1 MIRKEY
7 SKNKK
12 YKNEVEL
19 NQDIDEK
26 NGETNIS
33 NNKKDEVDTKIIYN
47 YINNCINRF
56 QIFKIK
62 FK

>member
-33 NNKKDEVDTKIIYN
+33 NNKKDAVDTKIIHN
-47 YINNCINRF
+47 
-56 QIFKIK
+56 
-62 FK
+62 